1 MPYPASSHTPTILAA
16 AAGAVAGVA
25 SLLWGISYWHRCQQR
40 HEGAASTGATWTPQQ
55 VAAWLRDNGV
65 SKASVAACRRY
76 KVDGDTLMRLTA
88 QDLYNMGVPLR
99 DARMILAAID
109 DVKGTAILLSSAS
122 PRFCSSQPSSP
133 SLRTAQPAVPSSVGQ
148 FDAAWR
154 ALVRT
159 CALPSS
165 DASPVEQ
172 QQQLALYTGALLE
185 SFQVL
190 TVGEQETA
198 LSLVASAE
206 KVAVF
211 PPGGALRE
219 ARHRLADIN
228 VSEDNTALVQAV
240 EEKLKP
246 LHGMLDGFLGFLRS
260 PDLETVAP
268 AEFEELGERVSA
280 QVKRIVQVAEQL
292 PPELRGPLLCKCDGV
307 FEALSSRQCS
317 SPGSSGNEV
326 ARKAKLMR
334 ALGDIL
340 STLEGPTLRELTPA
354 QRVQAL
360 SLLAKRAEAIEAV
373 ATGSVSGMPKDAEVL
388 STVQSLLRILQE
400 AIRASTLEAE
410 DDVQVAADEDRQEGD
425 AQAAEGDDATGGPIP
440 VIIRTVQDIQGT
452 LQSEAFQ
459 HAPSAVKVELCTT
472 LLQRVAV
479 LEEKLVEL
487 PPPAQAMVRD
497 LLLNTKNVLTVVT
510 TMAETVRDDGG
521 RGSLA
526 GNEVQ
531 EGEQAS
537 DSDADAAEAEK
548 ANEGRVNG
556 GNIDAHVEQLEKIFD
571 FLTSDALEQATMEER
586 QKVAAKL
593 LQRVEAI
600 RADLATQDSQGTLI
614 TELVG
619 PLEKLLSDMAGDHA
633 ASREFLELTAPLS
646 DMRRLLTSKSFQ
658 QLPHAERMRMARD
671 FVPQLLQLT
680 SCFPSLSDSERKAAE
695 ELVRPINEEL
705 LRMMHRRDPCPRS
718 AQGVL
723 DGLQSVMRTIQGAEF
738 TTMLP
743 AARSAWAANTMAE
756 LARMRDDCAA
766 LGADGEA
773 VLPLIER
780 LRSQLS
786 GLLPNRTHAGGDSG
800 PDNSGESERG
810 GDGANGEVPQEQE
823 GAPADLLWV
832 QLRDMRDE
840 LLAAE
845 KAATTVPP
853 ERLQKMLHVM
863 GEAVDLPGISAQQG
877 ATLQEFGN
885 LLRRQ
890 VKEMTDEAKDR
901 SGGAEVDA
909 AEKDC
914 DEAKAALHTFRRSLQ
929 ALMDMVQDGNSVS
942 ATELSAVASKAEE
955 LIASANAAKI
965 NWRED
970 SWCTRA
976 VRSILEALQ
985 QSRGIEE
992 GASRARVSSKVEAV
1006 LQSSTASLIANPPT
1020 SKEEFGP
1027 YMRLLQLAQSSAE
1040 QMTNRELML
1049 LKNLQEA
1056 VIEAM
1061 RRLPELS
1068 PPNGAKKGQQAENG
1082 AVAGG
1087 DSDEESRVEAVLGA
1101 LQQMSY
1107 KLREGF
1113 FSAEELDEFEQVQQD
1128 LERLLAD
1135 EGIEVVDAMEAV
1147 RAQIRMHRDRLESG
1161 EAEDEEEV
1169 EEAGNEGVGADGSQS
1184 EAEPAEKDALDPRQQ
1199 ESADA
1204 FNEDDDD
1211 GVGSNGA
1218 TAASGLSSGF
1228 LQHTAD
1234 SDAIHDECRPHNRA
1248 SASC

>member
-16 AAGAVAGVA
+16 AAGAVAGAA
-25 SLLWGISYWHRCQQR
+25 SLAWGISYWHRCQQR
-40 HEGAASTGATWTPQQ
+40 HEGAASPGATWTTQQ
-55 VAAWLRDNGV
+55 VAVWLRDNGV
-65 SKASVAACRRY
+65 SKASVAACHRY

-99 DARMILAAID
+99 DARIILAAID

-122 PRFCSSQPSSP
+122 PRFCSSQPPSP
-133 SLRTAQPAVPSSVGQ
+133 SLRTAQPAVPSSVVQ

-159 CALPSS
+159 CAVPSS

-172 QQQLALYTGALLE
+172 QQLLALYTGALLE

-198 LSLVASAE
+198 LLLVASAE
-206 KVAVF
+206 KVPVF
-211 PPGGALRE
+211 PPGSALRE
-219 ARHRLADIN
+219 ARHRSTDIN
-228 VSEDNTALVQAV
+228 ASEDNTALVQAV

-260 PDLETVAP
+260 RDLETVAP

-280 QVKRIVQVAEQL
+280 QVKRIVQVAKQL
-292 PPELRGPLLCKCDGV
+292 PPELSGPLLCKCDSV
-307 FEALSSRQCS
+307 FEALSRRQCS

-354 QRVQAL
+354 QRLQAL

-373 ATGSVSGMPKDAEVL
+373 ATGSVPGVPKDAEVL

-400 AIRASTLEAE
+400 AIRANTLEAE
-410 DDVQVAADEDRQEGD
+410 GDVQAAADEDRQEGD
-425 AQAAEGDDATGGPIP
+425 APAAEGADATGGSIP

-459 HAPSAVKVELCTT
+459 HAPSPVKVELCTT

-510 TMAETVRDDGG
+510 TMAETVRDDGV

-537 DSDADAAEAEK
+537 DSDAGAAE

-556 GNIDAHVEQLEKIFD
+556 VNIDAHVEQLEKIFD

-593 LQRVEAI
+593 LQRVAAI
-600 RADLATQDSQGTLI
+600 RADLATHDSQGTLI

-619 PLEKLLSDMAGDHA
+619 PLEKLLSDMAGNHA

-658 QLPHAERMRMARD
+658 RLPHAERMRTARN

-695 ELVRPINEEL
+695 ELVHPINEEL

-718 AQGVL
+718 AQEVL
-723 DGLQSVMRTIQGAEF
+723 DRLQSVMRTIQGAEF
-738 TTMLP
+738 TSMLP
-743 AARSAWAANTMAE
+743 AARSAWATNTVAE
-756 LARMRDDCAA
+756 LARMRDDCAT

-786 GLLPNRTHAGGDSG
+786 GLLPDRTHAGGDSG
-800 PDNSGESERG
+800 PDNSCESERG

-863 GEAVDLPGISAQQG
+863 GEAVDLPGISALQG
-877 ATLQEFGN
+877 ATLQDFGN

-890 VKEMTDEAKDR
+890 VKEVTCEAKDR

-914 DEAKAALHTFRRSLQ
+914 DEAKAALHAFRRSLQ
-929 ALMDMVQDGNSVS
+929 ALMDMVQDGNAVS

-985 QSRGIEE
+985 QSRDIEE

-1006 LQSSTASLIANPPT
+1006 LQSSTAALIANPPT
-1020 SKEEFGP
+1020 SKEDFGP

-1068 PPNGAKKGQQAENG
+1068 HPNGAKNGQQAENE
-1082 AVAGG
+1082 AVEGG
-1087 DSDEESRVEAVLGA
+1087 DSNEENRAEAVLGA

-1107 KLREGF
+1107 KLREGS

-1135 EGIEVVDAMEAV
+1135 EGVEVVDAMEAV

-1161 EAEDEEEV
+1161 EAGD
-1169 EEAGNEGVGADGSQS
+1169 EGVGADGSQS
-1184 EAEPAEKDALDPRQQ
+1184 EAEPAEKDTPDPRQQ
-1199 ESADA
+1199 QSADA

-1211 GVGSNGA
+1211 GVGSIGA
-1218 TAASGLSSGF
+1218 AAASGLSFGSQ
-1228 LQHTAD
+1228 QHNAD
-1234 SDAIHDECRPHNRA
+1234 SDAVHGECRPHNRA